1 MKKTRTKRLNLAKG
15 RAKKVKGGRG
25 RVKNRPV
32 GVHIFNT

>member
-1 MKKTRTKRLNLAKG
+1 MKKTRAKRLRQAKL

-25 RVKNRPV
+25 KVKNRPY